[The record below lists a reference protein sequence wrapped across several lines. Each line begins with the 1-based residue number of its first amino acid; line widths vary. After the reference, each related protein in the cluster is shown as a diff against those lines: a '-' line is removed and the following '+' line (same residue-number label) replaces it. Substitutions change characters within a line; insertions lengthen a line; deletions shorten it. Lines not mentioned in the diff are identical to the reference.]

1 MNIKTLFEKSHVGDM
16 IDAYGW
22 VRTTRTSGSTL
33 GFCNIND
40 GSNVSGLQI
49 IISSEHFSEDKIE
62 DFFKSVKIGCFLN
75 CSGKLVESP
84 AKGQKYEM
92 MLEKYEIKGHVE
104 EDYPLCKSKM
114 NLDTLR
120 NHIHLRNRT
129 NTFGSVMR
137 IRSSLMKIMHDFYHE
152 KGFLHL
158 DPNIITT
165 NECEGGAGV
174 FQVTEND
181 LTELDKLPRKQN
193 HPLGMNGQEVADK
206 IGDAFEMLGT
216 NIKNSAEKIKQNDNA
231 PVEEKFGHLVDCAAN
246 IFDGVTS
253 KVNNHVNE
261 MNKYDWSKDHFNC
274 PTYLTVS
281 SQLQLE
287 SLACSLGNVYTT
299 NKSFRSEHSSTSK
312 HVSEFTHLEIEMVNN
327 NLDDLMDIGEEMIK
341 YAIHEIMHRNMEDLE
356 NLNKFVSK
364 GIVDQ
369 LCLIANN
376 KFERIKYED
385 IIDEINYDIVN
396 ENVKLEKI
404 NSGDDLSSLHENYIT
419 KKYAT
424 PVFVTHWPISI
435 KSFYMKQCDNGLC
448 ECFDLL
454 MPFGIGELIGA
465 SQREDDYGK
474 LMNMMKVKNV
484 DEKGMEFYTDLRK
497 YGSCPH
503 GGFGL
508 GFDRLLM
515 LVTGIQNIK
524 DVIPFPVF
532 YKSCKY

>member
-1 MNIKTLFEKSHVGDM
+1 MRSSSNI
-16 IDAYGW
+16 
-22 VRTTRTSGSTL
+22 L

-40 GSNVSGLQI
+40 GSNVNGLQVIVYTDI
-49 IISSEHFSEDKIE
+49 IDKEIF
-62 DFFKSVKIGCFLN
+62 DKFFQDIRIGCYVKLF
-75 CSGKLVESP
+75 GKLVESP
-84 AKGQKYEM
+84 MSGQKYE
-92 MLEKYEIKGHVE
+92 LQLISYELIGDVYE
-104 EDYPLCKSKM
+104 NYPLTKNKM
-114 NLDTLR
+114 NLETLR
-120 NHIHLRNRT
+120 NFYHLRGRT
-129 NTFGSVMR
+129 NSFGSIYR
-137 IRSSLMKIMHDFYHE
+137 IRSKLIKFIHDFFQD
-152 KGFLHL
+152 KDFLNL

-181 LTELDKLPRKQN
+181 LTQLDKLPRIQN
-193 HPLGMNGQEVADK
+193 HPLHMNGSDVADK
-206 IGDAFEMLGT
+206 IGDAFEILGS
-216 NIKNSAEKIKQNDNA
+216 NIKNSAEKIKQDDNA
-231 PVEEKFGHLVDCAAN
+231 PVEEKLGHLVDCATN
-246 IFDGVTS
+246 IFDGVTN
-253 KVNNHVNE
+253 KVTKHVNE

-287 SLACSLGNVYTT
+287 ALACSLGNVYTT

-327 NLDDLMDIGEEMIK
+327 SLDDLMDISEDMIK
-341 YAIHEIMHRNMEDLE
+341 YSVKQIMERNMEDLE

-364 GIVDQ
+364 GIIEQ
-369 LCLIANN
+369 LNMIINYN
-376 KFERIKYED
+376 FERIKYED
-385 IIDEINYDIVN
+385 IINEINYDIVHDH
-396 ENVKLEKI
+396 VKLEKI
-404 NSGDDLSSLHENYIT
+404 THGDDLSSLHENYIT
-419 KKYAT
+419 KKYGS

-435 KSFYMKQCDNGLC
+435 KSFYMKQSDNGLC

-465 SQREDDYGK
+465 SQREDDYDK
-474 LMNMMKVKNV
+474 LMNMMKIKKV
-484 DEKGMEFYTDLRK
+484 DEKSMEFYTDLRK

-515 LVTGIQNIK
+515 LITGIQNIK